1 MTSELTGRIF
11 IFKEMLGGILRAGGT
26 VATGNR
32 AQFVIPEPIPAQV
45 IEADI
50 QQTMTEQPI
59 PEFASLRLATLNIID
74 GRRNRLNAALRCMKQ
89 MNVDIGLLTETKL
102 SNDRYTKS
110 AEGYRVEGTKADI
123 GKGGIALVYRDSKA
137 WGLESTRTYGPNV
150 IKTTLV
156 SGQRR
161 WYIIGAYIPPS
172 EIDGA
177 TLDCIQQ
184 AKDAANNS
192 RWPTI
197 MLGDFNVDIEKPEG
211 NSNEGVERRLETAA
225 LLSSM
230 GMRSIRA
237 SFRQCEK
244 RLGRYWTWKKR
255 RNGVVH
261 GAILDHILAD
271 SRRDFIN
278 CQLKKPRF
286 DTDHML
292 LLGTMRLGQVKHHR
306 RYVRARGTYPIK
318 PVEPMEG
325 NRADALLQ
333 DLEEAAKAEKM
344 QGDRTGRS
352 NSWITPLSWRL
363 IDQKTAA
370 RSNGYNLLAR
380 DLAKK
385 VRKSL
390 KQDRRA
396 RARRAANA
404 AQEHLDKGEI
414 REAFGCIKG
423 WYREAGPK
431 PPKPSRTELNLTGA
445 EYANLY
451 AEEAPAVDPIPIHV
465 GEFDIDDAPPSEA
478 EVRRALMKLK
488 NNRAAGASG
497 ITVENLKEWES
508 LARPPIPKEGQEA
521 VEPDR
526 NALVLWMKV
535 LEVVRLAF
543 VEGEI
548 PRKFS
553 EGILVL
559 IPKSSPGEYRGI
571 ALLEIIYKLLSSI
584 INRRLCDKVKLDDA
598 LHGFRAKRGT
608 GTAIMEVKLLAQ
620 LRSRS
625 DEPLFMIFL
634 DLKKAY
640 DTLDRTQAMRI
651 LKGYGVGRNIRRIID
666 TIWRGDTMVPRQS
679 GYFGRPF
686 RAKRGV
692 RQGDIVSPFIFNI
705 MVDAV
710 VRHWRHEIQP
720 SAEELALFYAD
731 DGVISGTDEA
741 RVQGSLDHM
750 TRSFRSLGLK
760 MNAVKTESMVMCGGK
775 NKNRLSSAAYDRL
788 QTGIGPSHRERQAT
802 KVTCWK
808 CGGLVARGYLKR
820 HQLTAKCKKACLTY
834 QPPTPVRERVA
845 AEQRVTPVGESVAY
859 SINIPTRHNDDVQ
872 CPVVGCRYQVAAN
885 CKAKRLGMR
894 RHFRQRHI
902 MDTIVIEEEGQLP
915 QCRWCGLFGRNV
927 LNESHTESN
936 DCSDFSVKRKRFYRA
951 IRQESAKDVEFNVG
965 GQVLKKSRQF
975 RYLGRILDDE
985 DDDNHAALRQ
995 LARAREKWGRIGRV
1009 LQSEGVSPRVMG
1021 YFYKAIVQAVL
1032 LYGSESWTVSET
1044 IIKQFRSFHARVARY
1059 LCKRHIRQLPDGTW
1073 NCPPTAEVLND
1084 AGLESIDEYIRRRRA
1099 TVREY
1104 IRGRP
1109 IYEACKRSRALS
1121 TNVNK
1126 ILWWHL
1132 D

>member
-1 MTSELTGRIF
+1 
-11 IFKEMLGGILRAGGT
+11 
-26 VATGNR
+26 
-32 AQFVIPEPIPAQV
+32 
-45 IEADI
+45 
-50 QQTMTEQPI
+50 
-59 PEFASLRLATLNIID
+59 
-74 GRRNRLNAALRCMKQ
+74 
-89 MNVDIGLLTETKL
+89 
-102 SNDRYTKS
+102 
-110 AEGYRVEGTKADI
+110 
-123 GKGGIALVYRDSKA
+123 
-137 WGLESTRTYGPNV
+137 
-150 IKTTLV
+150 
-156 SGQRR
+156 
-161 WYIIGAYIPPS
+161 
-172 EIDGA
+172 
-177 TLDCIQQ
+177 
-184 AKDAANNS
+184 
-192 RWPTI
+192 
-197 MLGDFNVDIEKPEG
+197 
-211 NSNEGVERRLETAA
+211 
-225 LLSSM
+225 
-230 GMRSIRA
+230 
-237 SFRQCEK
+237 
-244 RLGRYWTWKKR
+244 
-255 RNGVVH
+255 
-261 GAILDHILAD
+261 
-271 SRRDFIN
+271 
-278 CQLKKPRF
+278 
-286 DTDHML
+286 
-292 LLGTMRLGQVKHHR
+292 
-306 RYVRARGTYPIK
+306 
-318 PVEPMEG
+318 
-325 NRADALLQ
+325 
-333 DLEEAAKAEKM
+333 
-344 QGDRTGRS
+344 
-352 NSWITPLSWRL
+352 
-363 IDQKTAA
+363 
-370 RSNGYNLLAR
+370 
-380 DLAKK
+380 
-385 VRKSL
+385 
-390 KQDRRA
+390 
-396 RARRAANA
+396 
-404 AQEHLDKGEI
+404 
-414 REAFGCIKG
+414 
-423 WYREAGPK
+423 
-431 PPKPSRTELNLTGA
+431 
-445 EYANLY
+445 
-451 AEEAPAVDPIPIHV
+451 VDPIPIHV

-497 ITVENLKEWES
+497 ITVENLKEWEL
-508 LARPPIPKEGQEA
+508 LARPPIPKDNEEA

-526 NALVLWMKV
+526 KALVLWLKV

-584 INRRLCDKVKLDDA
+584 INRRLCEKVKLDDA

-666 TIWRGDTMVPRQS
+666 TIWRGDTMVPRQA

-731 DGVISGTDEA
+731 DGVISGTEEA

-788 QTGIGPSHRERQAT
+788 QTGTGPSHRERQAT
-802 KVTCWK
+802 KVTCLK
-808 CGGLVARGYLKR
+808 CGSLVARGYLKR

-834 QPPTPVRERVA
+834 LPPTPVRERVA
-845 AEQRVTPVGESVAY
+845 AEQRVTPDGESVAY
-859 SINIPTRHNDDVQ
+859 SINIPTRHNEDVR

-927 LNESHTESN
+927 LKQSHTESN

-975 RYLGRILDDE
+975 RYLGRIIDDE

-995 LARAREKWGRIGRV
+995 LARASEKWGRIGRV

-1059 LCKRHIRQLPDGTW
+1059 LCKRHIRLLPDGTW
-1073 NCPPTAEVLND
+1073 NCPPTAEVLRD
-1084 AGLESIDEYIRRRRA
+1084 AGLESIDEYIRRRRS

-1109 IYEACKRSRALS
+1109 IYEACKRSRAMS